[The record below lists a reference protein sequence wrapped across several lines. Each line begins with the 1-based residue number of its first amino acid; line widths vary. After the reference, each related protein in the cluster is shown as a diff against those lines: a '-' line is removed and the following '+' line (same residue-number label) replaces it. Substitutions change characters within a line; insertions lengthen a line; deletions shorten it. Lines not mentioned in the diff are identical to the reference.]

1 MKSDMKTINDQV
13 WAALA
18 AVLLLVPSTAL
29 GEGETASADPGWDAY
44 ATGDFELAHEY
55 WLEDAYAGDPNA
67 QFHVA
72 YLYEA
77 GKGVDVDNGA
87 AFFWYEKSAAAGC
100 RIAECN
106 LGNLYMD
113 GRGVTQDHD
122 EAIHRL
128 VMCVRPGGTC
138 MGDRS
143 VKFEYVETRLIQY
156 SDAGYADAQYELAK
170 MALNNGN
177 FAGAAAWLQKAAEQQ
192 HGPAQVALGDCYIN
206 GSGVPP
212 DAERGAGLVFKAMV
226 QHRENSDVLRSA
238 KSTMALAHSAG
249 LITES
254 NFLLNEYVWAYLALM
269 DLERR
274 DSIMGRMYETIL
286 AGAKKNMSATEFDE
300 ASALASRWSELFA
313 AGLPGVTE
321 AHLRTLRPPP

>member
-1 MKSDMKTINDQV
+1 MKTINDQA

-77 GKGVDVDNGA
+77 GKGVDVDYGA
-87 AFFWYEKSAAAGC
+87 AFFWYEKSAAAEC
-100 RIAECN
+100 RISECN
-106 LGNLYMD
+106 LANLYMD
-113 GRGVTQDHD
+113 GRGVTPDHD
-122 EAIHRL
+122 EAIRRL

-138 MGDRS
+138 TGNRS
-143 VKFEYVETRLIQY
+143 TKYEFVETRLIQY
-156 SDAGYADAQYELAK
+156 SDEGYAEAQYQLANL
-170 MALNNGN
+170 ALGNGD
-177 FAGAAAWLQKAAEQQ
+177 FTGAASWLQKAAQQQ
-192 HGPAQVALGDCYIN
+192 HGLAQVALGDCYIN

-226 QHRENSDVLRSA
+226 QHRENPDVLSSS

-249 LITES
+249 RITTS
-254 NFLLNEYVWAYLALM
+254 DFLLNEYVWAYLALM
-269 DLERR
+269 DLEER
-274 DSIMGRMYETIL
+274 DSVMGRMYETVL
-286 AGAKKNMSATEFDE
+286 VGAKGNMSGFEFDE

-321 AHLRTLRPPP
+321 EHLRTLRAPP